1 MAAMRSVHLFFIL
14 SFFAVTHKS
23 PLGQAYLIPYRNH
36 GTDEVQFQLGYKGML
51 DLAYRS
57 GQVSTVQAHTVCEND
72 KFEYELGLDPK
83 LEHVPAKSNRGAPI
97 YFYAVVRMK
106 DGGYCFSV
114 MSKEEV
120 EAHARK
126 YSKAF
131 ASSFSPWKTNFEEM
145 AKKTV
150 LKKALKYA
158 PMKTEFVRGM
168 VQDMTVKTELSED
181 MYTVTDTSDLVE
193 YTDEVPATDP
203 DTGEVVDN
211 A

>member
-1 MAAMRSVHLFFIL
+1 MQAISGTASGIPNPTNQTAKMNIPAAQGQWLH
-14 SFFAVTHKS
+14 FAV
-23 PLGQAYLIPYRNH
+23 
-36 GTDEVQFQLGYKGML
+36 M
-51 DLAYRS
+51 
-57 GQVSTVQAHTVCEND
+57 
-72 KFEYELGLDPK
+72 
-83 LEHVPAKSNRGAPI
+83 SN
-97 YFYAVVRMK
+97 
-106 DGGYCFSV
+106 
-114 MSKEEV
+114 EEV

-131 ASSFSPWKTNFEEM
+131 TSNYSPWKTNFEEM

-193 YTDEVPATDP
+193 YTDDVPATNQ